1 MKRYNRWNNIVGWAV
16 FAVAAL
22 TYLATMEPSASLWD
36 CSEFIAT
43 SYKLE
48 VGHPPGAP
56 LFMMMARLATMLAP
70 STEYVPLMVNAMNSL
85 ASAFCILFMFWTVTH
100 LGRRIYSAQGRELTD
115 ANMWTVLGAGAV
127 GALAYTFTDT
137 FWFSAYEGEVYALSS
152 MFTALV
158 VWLMLKWEDQ
168 ADEPHAA
175 RWLILIAYLMG
186 LSIGIH
192 ILNLLTVPAL
202 VYIYYFRKY
211 ATVTFKGF
219 CIASVIA
226 LAILWF
232 INGLIIPY
240 TVYIGAMVDVLFVN
254 TFGLPVNSGITLFA
268 LSLFA
273 LLGWSVWYTHRRGRV
288 VWNTLL
294 LATTMILLGYS
305 SYATVTIRAAANP
318 PMNSNDPSNPHALFS
333 VLNRDQ
339 YGGPGRKRRRVDA
352 LLHRRRRP
360 LCHGLLPHGLHP
372 PAAVHAPLPPH
383 VELRQEPRRIQTVGS
398 LPHQGGDAARRAGQR
413 PARRERAA
421 AARRGARLRHEAHL
435 RRRLLR
441 AARHHGADLFGES
454 QLLLLLPAQL
464 HVLALFPVEL
474 RRPPERH
481 PTRRFD
487 DDHRRQLAVGNRRD
501 RPHLPGAAGES
512 AARSG

>member
-1 MKRYNRWNNIVGWAV
+1 
-16 FAVAAL
+16 
-22 TYLATMEPSASLWD
+22 
-36 CSEFIAT
+36 
-43 SYKLE
+43 
-48 VGHPPGAP
+48 
-56 LFMMMARLATMLAP
+56 
-70 STEYVPLMVNAMNSL
+70 
-85 ASAFCILFMFWTVTH
+85 
-100 LGRRIYSAQGRELTD
+100 
-115 ANMWTVLGAGAV
+115 
-127 GALAYTFTDT
+127 
-137 FWFSAYEGEVYALSS
+137 

-240 TVYIGAMVDVLFVN
+240 TVYIGRWSTYCSSIRSACRSIL
-254 TFGLPVNSGITLFA
+254 GHHPFA

-273 LLGWSVWYTHRRGRV
+273 LPPGERWYTHRRGRV

-305 SYATVTIRAAANP
+305 SYAMVTIAAANP

-339 YGGPGRKRRRVDA
+339 YGGRLLYGAYYSALVESVVESTRYCIDDEGRYA
-352 LLHRRRRP
+352 TAFP
-360 LCHGLLPHGLHP
+360 TGYTHP
-372 PAAVHAPLPPH
+372 QQFSTSSPH
-383 VELRQEPRRIQTVGS
+383 VELRQEPSTNTNSGQPTAPKVES
-398 LPHQGGDAARRAGQR
+398 AARRAGQR
-413 PARRERAA
+413 PARRKED
-421 AARRGARLRHEAHL
+421 AARRGARLRHGSAPTTTAW
-435 RRRLLR
+435 RRASYR
-441 AARHHGADLFGES
+441 ADPFWRIAS
-454 QLLLLLPAQL
+454 LLLPAQL

-481 PTRRFD
+481 PARRFD
-487 DDHRRQLAVGNRRD
+487 DDHRRQLAVGESTRSTASTWGRR
-501 RPHLPGAAGES
+501 RICRAKWLTTKRATPTISYPSSWAS
-512 AARSG
+512 SG